1 MRAFGSM
8 TFTFT
13 GTENL
18 YISQVQVTCLP
29 ASNRPL
35 PLLNQNLDV
44 MAGFTNASNTS
55 ATGLRMSISALAIGF
70 MVTRCRPRRAVST
83 RILCDAR
90 LDQFL
95 HQCHGQRLFGRE
107 TNRALAGFKTL
118 QSLLKLL
125 LHGRACRIE
134 RAVILPRAEVNE
146 WSSVEFEP
154 SQPVADVFHRS
165 RRG

>member
-70 MVTRCRPRRAVST
+70 MATGCRPQCAVST
-83 RILCDAR
+83 GILRDAR
-90 LDQFL
+90 LNQFL
-95 HQCHGQRLFGRE
+95 HQRCRQRFVGRE
-107 TNRALAGFKTL
+107 ANCALASLKAF
-118 QSLLKLL
+118 QFLLKLL

-134 RAVILPRAEVNE
+134 RAVILPRAEV
-146 WSSVEFEP
+146 
-154 SQPVADVFHRS
+154 
-165 RRG
+165 

>member
-55 ATGLRMSISALAIGF
+55 ATGLRMSISALQL
-70 MVTRCRPRRAVST
+70 VSWLQDAV
-83 RILCDAR
+83 RDAR
-90 LDQFL
+90 F
-95 HQCHGQRLFGRE
+95 QRAFSAM
-107 TNRALAGFKTL
+107 RALTNFFTNVMGKGFSGVKRIVP
-118 QSLLKLL
+118 LLASKPFK
-125 LHGRACRIE
+125 A
-134 RAVILPRAEVNE
+134 
-146 WSSVEFEP
+146 F
-154 SQPVADVFHRS
+154 
-165 RRG
+165 